1 MYGSCGQ
8 SGRDAGSSA
17 IIIDKTAPVI
27 AVMYDNQEVRNQK
40 YYREPRQAVITIRE
54 KWFRPDDGKVTAVFG
69 GGESLEVDLEWRKT
83 KEGYQSEVL
92 FEKEGINAL
101 NVAWKDQAGNEA
113 KANSIAEA
121 T

>member
-1 MYGSCGQ
+1 M
-8 SGRDAGSSA
+8 
-17 IIIDKTAPVI
+17 TA
-27 AVMYDNQEVRNQK
+27 
-40 YYREPRQAVITIRE
+40 
-54 KWFRPDDGKVTAVFG
+54 FG

-113 KANSIAEA
+113 SLPFQRICDQ
-121 T
+121 